1 VRSGYGAWQSTILSR
16 SGRGDT
22 LNSFDESIIQH
33 PALKALLRYWRS
45 LSRNGAV
52 PRRRD
57 IDPIALRKLL
67 PHLYLI
73 DAGATPDELRYRL
86 AGSIIVQAFGF
97 EPGRLSRAQIRA
109 RHVKPE
115 RYDEFNRTSAETHRI
130 VADRIIAYTH
140 DHMTSYTKDYLG
152 YARLNLPIS
161 EDGVTV
167 TGIFGAIYLSSDG
180 DPFWTQFEE
189 LHMEMPL
196 DQVLAASD

>member
-1 VRSGYGAWQSTILSR
+1 MI
-16 SGRGDT
+16 
-22 LNSFDESIIQH
+22 SFDELIIRH

-45 LSRNGAV
+45 LSRKGSV

-57 IDPIALRKLL
+57 IDPVALRKLL

-109 RHVKPE
+109 CHVKPE

-130 VADRIIAYTH
+130 VTHRIVAYTH
-140 DHMTSYTKDYLG
+140 DHMTSYTKDYLA

-161 EDGVTV
+161 EDGETPS
-167 TGIFGAIYLSSDG
+167 GIFGAIYLSSDG
-180 DPFWTQFEE
+180 DPFWNRFEE
-189 LHMEMPL
+189 LHVETPL
-196 DQVLAASD
+196 DQVLAAPA